1 MAVGSGF
8 RVTVVTATKSKIPF
22 LGDLR
27 REGHSR
33 LASHII
39 DDLVAPTGQ

>member
-8 RVTVVTATKSKIPF
+8 TVTAVTATKSEFRF

-27 REGHSR
+27 REVYSR

-39 DDLVAPTGQ
+39 DTLVAPTGQ

>member
-1 MAVGSGF
+1 M
-8 RVTVVTATKSKIPF
+8 
-22 LGDLR
+22 DLR
-27 REGHSR
+27 RERHSG

>member
-8 RVTVVTATKSKIPF
+8 TVTAVTVPESRNWF
-22 LGDLR
+22 LIDLR
-27 REGHSR
+27 RERYSG

>member
-1 MAVGSGF
+1 MAVGNGF
-8 RVTVVTATKSKIPF
+8 TVTGVTVTESKIRF
-22 LGDLR
+22 LVDLR
-27 REGHSR
+27 REVHGL